1 MKHFQ
6 LIKTHFM
13 LAAALLTA
21 GVTMSFKVAENK
33 NAATVYYYVS
43 DDMSDGAF
51 RAPAH
56 WSTTNN
62 SVGCVTSEDV
72 LPCKIA
78 VPDNTSLSS
87 ILAGKSND
95 EVLDISD
102 GYKPEP

>member
-1 MKHFQ
+1 
-6 LIKTHFM
+6 
-13 LAAALLTA
+13 
-21 GVTMSFKVAENK
+21 MSFKMAESK
-33 NAATVYYYVS
+33 NAATDYYYVS

-51 RAPAH
+51 RTVAH

-62 SVGCVTSEDV
+62 SVGCVTNEDV

-87 ILAGKSND
+87 ILAGKSN
-95 EVLDISD
+95 EQVLDISD